1 MTILII
7 VVLALIPAI
16 LQLMAI
22 SVFAERMGRRLHNSA
37 DPPPYTTAV
46 TMRRIGPAP
55 QRVARVLDRA
65 TRLDTDEIDGVI
77 EAGGGR
83 LPLLMSA
90 RRARQ
95 LVMELRQLGA
105 DVITEPPV

>member
-1 MTILII
+1 MTIMII

-22 SVFAERMGRRLHNSA
+22 SMFTERMGRSLHNSA

-46 TMRRIGPAP
+46 TIRHIGPTP
-55 QRVARVLDRA
+55 QRVARVLDRV
-65 TRLDTDEIDGVI
+65 TRLDVDEIDGVI

-95 LVMELRQLGA
+95 LVTELRQLGA
-105 DVITEPPV
+105 DVVSEPTS